1 MRNHLKNQTSPYLLQ
16 HADNPVDWYPW
27 SEEAFTKA
35 RVEDKPVFLSIGY
48 STCHWCHVMAHES
61 FEDLEIADIL
71 NKYYVSIKVDKE
83 ERPDIDSIYMAVC
96 QAFTGS
102 GGWPT
107 SIFMTA
113 EQKPFFA
120 GTYFPK
126 TARYGSIGFKELL
139 LIIHQK
145 WKNERDALV
154 DSADKITAAL
164 NQHHVAASQAEGTLL
179 DTALRWYEQNFDAS
193 FGGFGGAPKFPTPH
207 NLLFLM
213 QQYEKQG
220 NRQALNM
227 AEITLQ
233 KMYAGGLFDHIGYG
247 FCRYSTDRYYL
258 VPHFEKMLYDN
269 ALLILAYC
277 KAYELTGESFYLE
290 VAKKTASY
298 ILDEMTSPK
307 EGFYSAQDA
316 DSDGEEGKYYVF
328 TPEEIIELLGQADGT
343 AFCERFGI
351 TKTGNF
357 EGKSIPNL
365 LHAKDLTDERFDCF
379 LPTLREYRRGRTRLH
394 TDDKILTAW
403 NALMIAALC
412 RLYRCSRDHRY
423 LEAAKK
429 AQGFIENSLFSQD
442 TLYVS
447 FRDGKLGEHG
457 FLDDYA
463 GYIFAL
469 LSLYDATLEETFL
482 RRAMQLTRET
492 VTQYYDSEHGGF
504 YLSGRDNETLLFRPK
519 ECYDGALPS
528 GNSLITYVLVRLNA
542 LLPDYSTENIL
553 NKQLAYMAGEA
564 EQYPAGFSMFL
575 MALSDFLE
583 PSLLVTVVSNG
594 EDLSDLPFVLPSDAI
609 VKVLERPLQEY
620 KLLNNE
626 TTFYVCRKC
635 SCLPPM
641 NKRQFMMEILKQ
653 DKI

>member
-1 MRNHLKNQTSPYLLQ
+1 MSNHLKDQTSPYLLQ
-16 HADNPVDWYPW
+16 HSDNPVDWYPW
-27 SEEAFTKA
+27 SEEAFSKA
-35 RVEDKPVFLSIGY
+35 SAEDKPIFLSIGY

-71 NKYYVSIKVDKE
+71 NKYYVSVKVDKE

-102 GGWPT
+102 GGWPA

-126 TARYGSIGFKELL
+126 TARYGAVGLKELL
-139 LIIHQK
+139 LMIHQK
-145 WKNERDALV
+145 WMNERDALLS
-154 DSADKITAAL
+154 SADEITAVL
-164 NQHHVAASQAEGTLL
+164 NRHHAFASQADETLL
-179 DTALRWYEQNFDAS
+179 DAALQWYRQNFDAS

-213 QQYEKQG
+213 QQFKKHG
-220 NRQALNM
+220 NSQDLNM

-258 VPHFEKMLYDN
+258 IPHFEKMLYDN
-269 ALLILAYC
+269 ALLILVYC
-277 KAYELTGESFYLE
+277 KAYELTGRPFYLE
-290 VAKKTASY
+290 VAQKTASY
-298 ILDEMTSPK
+298 VLSEMTSPNG
-307 EGFYSAQDA
+307 GFYSAQDA

-328 TPEEIIELLGQADGT
+328 TPEEIIGLLGQTDGA

-351 TKTGNF
+351 TKAGNF
-357 EGKSIPNL
+357 KGKSIPNL
-365 LHAKDLTDERFDCF
+365 LHAKDLKDERFDPF
-379 LPTLREYRRGRTRLH
+379 LPALREYRRGRTHLH

-412 RLYRCSRDHRY
+412 RLHRCSRNPRY
-423 LEAAKK
+423 LEAAKE
-429 AQGFIENSLFSQD
+429 AQGFIENILRNHD

-447 FRDGKLGEHG
+447 VRDDKQGEHG

-463 GYIFAL
+463 SYIFAL
-469 LSLYDATLEETFL
+469 LSLYDATLESTFL
-482 RRAMQLTRET
+482 YRAVQLTRET
-492 VTQYYDSEHGGF
+492 VLQYYDSEHGGF
-504 YLSGRDNETLLFRPK
+504 YLSGTENETLLFRPK
-519 ECYDGALPS
+519 ECYDGAIPS
-528 GNSLITYVLVRLNA
+528 GNSLMAYILVRLNA
-542 LLPDYSTENIL
+542 LLPEQSMENIL
-553 NKQLAYMAGEA
+553 NKQLDYMAGEA
-564 EQYPAGFSMFL
+564 EQYPAGFSAFL

-583 PSLLVTVVSNG
+583 PPVLITVVPNG
-594 EDLSDLPFVLPSDAI
+594 EDLSDLPFLLPSDAI
-609 VKVLERPLQEY
+609 VKVLERPSEGY
-620 KLLNNE
+620 KLLNE
-626 TTFYVCRKC
+626 EATFYVCRNQ

-641 NKRQFMMEILKQ
+641 NKRQLIAEILKRDQ
-653 DKI
+653 S

>member
-120 GTYFPK
+120 GTYFPR

-277 KAYELTGESFYLE
+277 KAYELTGKSFYLE

-307 EGFYSAQDA
+307 GGFYSAQDA

-482 RRAMQLTRET
+482 CRAMQLTRET

-528 GNSLITYVLVRLNA
+528 GNSLIAYVFVRLNA
-542 LLPDYSTENIL
+542 LLPDHSTENIL

-564 EQYPAGFSMFL
+564 ERYPAGFSMFL
-575 MALSDFLE
+575 MALSNFLA
-583 PSLLVTVVSNG
+583 PPLLVTVVSNG

>member
-71 NKYYVSIKVDKE
+71 NKYYVSVKVDKE

-277 KAYELTGESFYLE
+277 KAYELTGKSFYLE

-307 EGFYSAQDA
+307 GGFYSAQDA

-575 MALSDFLE
+575 MALSDFLA
-583 PSLLVTVVSNG
+583 PPLLVTVVSNG

>member
-1 MRNHLKNQTSPYLLQ
+1 MSNHLKNQTSPYLLQ
-16 HADNPVDWYPW
+16 HAENPVDWYPW
-27 SEEAFTKA
+27 GQEAFSKA
-35 RVEDKPVFLSIGY
+35 RAEDKPIFLSIGY

-113 EQKPFFA
+113 DQKPFFA

-126 TARYGSIGFKELL
+126 VARYGLIGFKELL

-145 WKNERDALV
+145 WKNERDALLC
-154 DSADKITAAL
+154 SADKIKEVF
-164 NQHHVAASQAEGTLL
+164 NQHHVSASQADETLL
-179 DTALRWYEQNFDAS
+179 DAALKWYKQNFNAS
-193 FGGFGGAPKFPTPH
+193 FGGFGGTPKFPTPH

-213 QQYEKQG
+213 QQYEKHG
-220 NRQALNM
+220 NTQALNM

-277 KAYELTGESFYLE
+277 KAYELTGRPFYLE
-290 VAKKTASY
+290 VAEKTAFY
-298 ILDEMTSPK
+298 ILTEMTAPNG
-307 EGFYSAQDA
+307 GFYSAQDA

-328 TPEEIIELLGQADGT
+328 TPEEIIGLLGQVDGT

-351 TKTGNF
+351 TKAGNF
-357 EGKSIPNL
+357 EGKNIPNL
-365 LHAKDLTDERFDCF
+365 LHAKDLTDECFDPF
-379 LPTLREYRRGRTRLH
+379 LPALREYRRGRTHLH

-403 NALMIAALC
+403 NALMVAALC
-412 RLYRCSRDHRY
+412 RLYRCSRNPRY
-423 LEAAKK
+423 LEAAKR
-429 AQGFIENSLFSQD
+429 AQDFIENSLCSQN

-447 FRDGKLGEHG
+447 FRDGKLSEHG

-463 GYIFAL
+463 SYIFAL
-469 LSLYDATLEETFL
+469 LSLYDAALERTFL
-482 RRAMQLTRET
+482 CRAVQLTREA
-492 VTQYYDSEHGGF
+492 VIQYYDPEHGGF
-504 YLSGRDNETLLFRPK
+504 YLSGTDNETLLFRPK
-519 ECYDGALPS
+519 ECYDGAIPS
-528 GNSLITYVLVRLNA
+528 GNSLIAYVLVRLNA
-542 LLPDYSTENIL
+542 LLPDQSTENIL

-564 EQYPAGFSMFL
+564 EQSPAGFSMFL

-583 PSLLVTVVSNG
+583 PPVLITAVPNG
-594 EDLSDLPFVLPSDAI
+594 EDLSGLPFVLPSDAI
-609 VKVLERPLQEY
+609 VKVLDRPSKEY
-620 KLLNNE
+620 KLLNDE
-626 TTFYVCRKC
+626 ATFYVCQNQ

-641 NKRQFMMEILKQ
+641 NKRQLMTEILKR

>member
-307 EGFYSAQDA
+307 GGFYSAQDA

-429 AQGFIENSLFSQD
+429 AQGFIENSLLIQD

-463 GYIFAL
+463 SYIFAL

-528 GNSLITYVLVRLNA
+528 GNSLIAYVLVRLNA

-575 MALSDFLE
+575 MALSDFLA
-583 PSLLVTVVSNG
+583 PPLLVTVVSNG

>member
-71 NKYYVSIKVDKE
+71 NKYYVSVKVDKE

-220 NRQALNM
+220 NRPALNM

-277 KAYELTGESFYLE
+277 KAYELTGKSFYLE

-307 EGFYSAQDA
+307 GGFYSAQDA

-463 GYIFAL
+463 SYIFAL

-482 RRAMQLTRET
+482 CRAMQLTRET

-575 MALSDFLE
+575 MALSDFLA
-583 PSLLVTVVSNG
+583 PPLLVTVVSNG